1 MKRLTWALLFGIACA
16 TTTAVVA
23 CGETD
28 YTAGVYDKRY
38 GQPDSLRGA
47 SPPEGYNSASDGG
60 DAATG
65 GNPSALCQGKGP
77 VDGGT
82 CSVSFKTTLLPL
94 YIASCGSV
102 SCHGVPNGAKPQM
115 DPASPDITW
124 ANFVSQKP
132 ITGKPYVNPCSTDK
146 TSASIVCNMAA
157 AGASCGTGM
166 PLSSPGSLATMPIV
180 TQTDTW
186 LACGSPNN

>member
-1 MKRLTWALLFGIACA
+1 MKRLTWALLFGIAFA

-38 GQPDSLRGA
+38 GQPGPGWKVPDYYD
-47 SPPEGYNSASDGG
+47 PTNDGG

-65 GNPSALCQGKGP
+65 GNPAKLCDGKGP
-77 VDGGT
+77 VDGGACT
-82 CSVSFKTTLLPL
+82 VSFKTTLMPL
-94 YIASCGSV
+94 YIAGCGSAT
-102 SCHGVPNGAKPQM
+102 CHGVPNGAKPQM

-124 ANFVSQKP
+124 ANFAAQKP
-132 ITGKPYVNPCSTDK
+132 ITNKPYINPCSTDK

-157 AGASCGTGM
+157 VGASCGTGM
-166 PLSSPGSLATMPIV
+166 PLAAPGSLATQPIV